1 MDIVMTGRNVDVPA
15 HYRVHVTDK
24 LAHLQRYN
32 SHVIRY
38 DVELDYEKNPRQSK
52 TCQRVEITGTGK
64 GPTMRAEA
72 CGPDFYTA
80 LDAAV
85 GKLEA
90 RLRRSH
96 DRRVHH
102 GRHQPTSVA
111 TATAPLATTLL
122 TDPGAHQHT
131 TRVDRRSRPDERQHV
146 VGDQEHLYQPLWPR
160 PSPRRLANSPEGQ
173 QRRPSHPRHG
183 RSHRGTA
190 VTCLNQNC
198 PRCGPCSRSLT

>member
-38 DVELDYEKNPRQSK
+38 DVELDHEKNPRQSK

-111 TATAPLATTLL
+111 TAT
-122 TDPGAHQHT
+122 
-131 TRVDRRSRPDERQHV
+131 V
-146 VGDQEHLYQPLWPR
+146 V
-160 PSPRRLANSPEGQ
+160 
-173 QRRPSHPRHG
+173 
-183 RSHRGTA
+183 
-190 VTCLNQNC
+190 VT
-198 PRCGPCSRSLT
+198 